1 MKKKVRWGMV
11 GAGRICER
19 IMDGFRYTESS
30 EVSAVYARNP
40 ERGKAF
46 CEKYQIKAYYSDYEE
61 FLNSSAFDVVYIAL
75 PHQMHL
81 EAAKAAMQKGIPV
94 VCEKP
99 LTPSYS
105 QAKEFE
111 QIAKY
116 NQVFAME
123 AMWTRF
129 FPVTRTVLSWIRN
142 KRIGEIKGINGIFA
156 FDADYNPNDRL
167 FEKRTGGGALLD
179 IGVYLVSY
187 LHMIFQR
194 QPDKIAA
201 LMSPAPSGVD
211 GTGGVLFQYGDAVAS
226 LLFSIAFEGEDRITV
241 FGTKGR
247 IEVYGDFWRP
257 RKAVLLPAD
266 TVQSG
271 ETAESS
277 HEGEGFQFE
286 IDYVAKCLEMHLGE
300 APWMPLH
307 ESVEIAETLQKI
319 RDMWGIQYPFEEQ
332 KTVSG

>member
-1 MKKKVRWGMV
+1 MRKKIRWGMV

-40 ERGKAF
+40 EKGIAF
-46 CEKYQIKAYYSDYEE
+46 CNKYQISEYYSDYEK

-81 EAAKAAMQKGIPV
+81 EAAKAAIQKGIPV

-99 LTPSYS
+99 LTPSVS
-105 QAKEFE
+105 QAREFE
-111 QIAKY
+111 QIAKS
-116 NQVFAME
+116 NHVFAME

-129 FPVTRTVLSWIRN
+129 FPVTRTVLSWIQDE
-142 KRIGEIKGINGIFA
+142 KIGEIKGINGMFA
-156 FDADYNPNDRL
+156 FAAVYNPNDRL

-187 LHMIFQR
+187 LHMIFHR
-194 QPDKIAA
+194 QPDQIVT
-201 LMSPAPSGVD
+201 LMSEAPTGVD
-211 GTGGVLFQYGDAVAS
+211 ETGGVLFQYGDALAS
-226 LLFSIAFEGEDRITV
+226 LLFSVAFEGEDRITV
-241 FGTKGR
+241 LGTKGR

-266 TVQSG
+266 AAQSG
-271 ETAESS
+271 ETTESS

-319 RDMWGIQYPFEEQ
+319 RDMWGIQYPFDE
-332 KTVSG
+332 